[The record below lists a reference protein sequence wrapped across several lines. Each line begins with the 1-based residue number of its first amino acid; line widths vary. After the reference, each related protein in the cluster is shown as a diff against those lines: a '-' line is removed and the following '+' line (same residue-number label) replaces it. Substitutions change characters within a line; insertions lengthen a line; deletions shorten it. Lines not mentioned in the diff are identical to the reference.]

1 MAYTRGNLAVQER
14 QKETQQQ
21 SAYLEKTKVIK
32 RRSQLP
38 QKEKLLYL
46 LSVVFVVIVMGV
58 IGMSHVHSYDL
69 NRQIHDTDNK
79 IVEAKRNINQLQVE
93 KQTLETQVLEK
104 AKELGYV
111 PIEDDNAIHLS
122 PVSGS
127 TRTQDSDSGQN
138 D

>member
-14 QKETQQQ
+14 QKETQQ
-21 SAYLEKTKVIK
+21 SAYLEKTKVVK

-46 LSVVFVVIVMGV
+46 LSVVFVIAVMGV

-69 NRQIHDTDNK
+69 NRQIQATENEILK
-79 IVEAKRNINQLQVE
+79 AKRNISQLQVE
-93 KQTLETQVLEK
+93 KQTLEMQVLDK

-111 PIEDDNAIHLS
+111 PIEDDNMIHLS
-122 PVSGS
+122 PVSGA
-127 TRTQDSDSGQN
+127 TGTQDSDSGQN

>member
-14 QKETQQQ
+14 QKETQQ
-21 SAYLEKTKVIK
+21 SAYLEKTKVVK

-46 LSVVFVVIVMGV
+46 LSVVFVVAVMGV

-69 NRQIHDTDNK
+69 NRQIHDTDNNILK
-79 IVEAKRNINQLQVE
+79 AKRNIDQLQVE
-93 KQTLETQVLEK
+93 KQTLETQILDK

-111 PIEDDNAIHLS
+111 PIEDNHTIQLS

-127 TRTQDSDSGQN
+127 SETQNSDSGQN

>member
-14 QKETQQQ
+14 QKETQQ
-21 SAYLEKTKVIK
+21 SAYLEKTKVVK

-46 LSVVFVVIVMGV
+46 LSVVFVVAVMGV

-69 NRQIHDTDNK
+69 NRQIQATENK
-79 IVEAKRNINQLQVE
+79 ILDAKRNINQLQVE
-93 KQTLETQVLEK
+93 KQTLEMQVLDK

-111 PIEDDNAIHLS
+111 PIEDDNMIHLS
-122 PVSGS
+122 PVSGA
-127 TRTQDSDSGQN
+127 TGTQDSNSGQN

>member
-14 QKETQQQ
+14 QKETQQ
-21 SAYLEKTKVIK
+21 SAYLEKTKVVK
-32 RRSQLP
+32 RRTQLP

-46 LSVVFVVIVMGV
+46 LSVVFMVAVMGV

-79 IVEAKRNINQLQVE
+79 TLQAKRSIDQLQVE
-93 KQTLETQVLEK
+93 KQTLEMQVLEK
-104 AKELGYV
+104 AKQLGYV
-111 PIEDDNAIHLS
+111 PIEDNNMIHLS
-122 PVSGS
+122 PVSGAS
-127 TRTQDSDSGQN
+127 GTQNSDSGQN

>member
-14 QKETQQQ
+14 QKEAQ
-21 SAYLEKTKVIK
+21 STYLEKTKVIK

-46 LSVVFVVIVMGV
+46 LSVVLVVAVMGV
-58 IGMSHVHSYDL
+58 IGMRHVHSYDL
-69 NRQIHDTDNK
+69 NRQIQRT
-79 IVEAKRNINQLQVE
+79 EAEIRTAQREIDLLQVK
-93 KQTLETQVLEK
+93 KQTLEMEILDK

-111 PIEDDNAIHLS
+111 PIEDHNAIHVQPS
-122 PVSGS
+122 AG
-127 TRTQDSDSGQN
+127 TRGTQGPLPGQN

>member
-14 QKETQQQ
+14 QKETQQ

-46 LSVVFVVIVMGV
+46 LSVVFVVAVMGV

-79 IVEAKRNINQLQVE
+79 ILQAKRSIDQLQVE
-93 KQTLETQVLEK
+93 KQTLEMQVLEK
-104 AKELGYV
+104 AKQLGYV
-111 PIEDDNAIHLS
+111 PIEDNNMIHLS
-122 PVSGS
+122 PVSGD
-127 TRTQDSDSGQN
+127 TGTQNSDSGQN

>member
-14 QKETQQQ
+14 QKETQQ
-21 SAYLEKTKVIK
+21 SAYLEKTKVVK

-46 LSVVFVVIVMGV
+46 LSVVFVVAVMGV

-69 NRQIHDTDNK
+69 NRQIQATENEILK
-79 IVEAKRNINQLQVE
+79 AKRNISQLQVE
-93 KQTLETQVLEK
+93 KQTLEMQVLDK
-104 AKELGYV
+104 ANELGYV
-111 PIEDDNAIHLS
+111 PIEDDNMIHLS
-122 PVSGS
+122 PVSGA
-127 TRTQDSDSGQN
+127 TGTQDSDSGQN

>member
-14 QKETQQQ
+14 QKETQQ
-21 SAYLEKTKVIK
+21 SAYLEKTKVVK

-46 LSVVFVVIVMGV
+46 LSVVFVVAVMGV

-69 NRQIHDTDNK
+69 NRQIQATENK
-79 IVEAKRNINQLQVE
+79 TLDAKRNINQLQVE
-93 KQTLETQVLEK
+93 KQTLEMQVLDK

-111 PIEDDNAIHLS
+111 PIEDDNMIHLS

-127 TRTQDSDSGQN
+127 TGTQDSDSGQN

>member
-14 QKETQQQ
+14 QKETQQ
-21 SAYLEKTKVIK
+21 SAYLEKTKVVK

-46 LSVVFVVIVMGV
+46 LSVVFVVAVMGV

-69 NRQIHDTDNK
+69 NRQIHDTDNNILK
-79 IVEAKRNINQLQVE
+79 AKRNIDQLQVE
-93 KQTLETQVLEK
+93 KQTLEMQVLDK

-111 PIEDDNAIHLS
+111 PIEDDNTIHLS

-127 TRTQDSDSGQN
+127 TGTQDSDSGQN

>member
-14 QKETQQQ
+14 QKETQ
-21 SAYLEKTKVIK
+21 STYLEKTKVIK

-46 LSVVFVVIVMGV
+46 LSVAFMVVVMGAV
-58 IGMSHVHSYDL
+58 GMSHVHSYDL
-69 NRQIHDTDNK
+69 NRQIQSTENK
-79 IVEAKRNINQLQVE
+79 VLEANRNITQLQVE
-93 KQTLETQVLEK
+93 KQTLEMQILNK

-111 PIEDDNAIHLS
+111 PMEEADAIHLS
-122 PVSGS
+122 PVSGQPGS
-127 TRTQDSDSGQN
+127 TTSEAGTN